1 MSFDIKEILSFG
13 GKEEKKPDFHE
24 TLRAIPIFSDLH
36 KRELAAVE
44 RILHLREFAAGEVI
58 FRQNEPGLGMYIIES
73 GVVGIQVDGAPESMT
88 ELKDGEFFG
97 ELPLLDGGER
107 SATAYAKKH
116 TRIYG
121 FFRPDLLSLIERD
134 PQLGVKIV
142 LSLASIISQ
151 RLRGAN
157 DRVQELA
164 LELARVTKPARA
176 RKG

>member
-1 MSFDIKEILSFG
+1 MAFDIKEILSFG
-13 GKEEKKPDFHE
+13 GKEGKKPEFRD
-24 TLRAIPIFSDLH
+24 TLRAIPIFSDLS

-44 RILHLREFAAGEVI
+44 RILHLREFASGEVI

-73 GVVGIQVDGAPESMT
+73 GTVGIQVEGAPETMT
-88 ELKDGEFFG
+88 QLKDGEFFG

-107 SATAYAKKH
+107 SATARASSH
-116 TRIYG
+116 CRIYG
-121 FFRPDLLSLIERD
+121 FFRPDLLALIERD

-157 DRVQELA
+157 DRAQQLQ
-164 LELARVTKPARA
+164 LELTRLTKPTRA
-176 RKG
+176 KKG